1 MNGLYFSGQGNIAMT
16 KMSSM
21 RDKLSKAGG
30 NEGRYEIPLY
40 PPAADNIYEV
50 LPPQPAAS
58 PPPAQDQTMQQD
70 YYNHSTQRGTRY
82 ETRQQPHHYYEEPT
96 RRPPPPTRPGGP

>member
-1 MNGLYFSGQGNIAMT
+1 MT

-21 RDKLSKAGG
+21 RDQLSKVGG
-30 NEGRYEIPLY
+30 NKGRYEIPLY

-50 LPPQPAAS
+50 LP
-58 PPPAQDQTMQQD
+58 AQDQTMQQD
-70 YYNHSTQRGTRY
+70 YYYHSTQQGTRY

-96 RRPPPPTRPGGP
+96 RRPPPPTRPDGP

>member
-1 MNGLYFSGQGNIAMT
+1 
-16 KMSSM
+16 M
-21 RDKLSKAGG
+21 RDQLSKADG

-58 PPPAQDQTMQQD
+58 PAQDQTMQQD
-70 YYNHSTQRGTRY
+70 YYHHSDRKSVV
-82 ETRQQPHHYYEEPT
+82 
-96 RRPPPPTRPGGP
+96 